1 MVLIGNVTASTV
13 ALPLGLAIVR
23 GLEIIGSDSVSAP
36 ELDATFQFLD
46 RKRIRPHIDRVLK
59 LEQAASAHTL
69 LEQRG
74 VTGRVVLQMQPDW

>member
-1 MVLIGNVTASTV
+1 
-13 ALPLGLAIVR
+13 
-23 GLEIIGSDSVSAP
+23 
-36 ELDATFQFLD
+36 
-46 RKRIRPHIDRVLK
+46 VLK